1 MSKLN
6 GFEKFLIN
14 DGLDRVQE
22 GMIAEIEKAEQS
34 GKTPIMTAGFVK
46 MTISDL
52 KLKMK
57 LNK

>member
-14 DGLDRVQE
+14 DGLDKVKE
-22 GMIAEIEKAEQS
+22 NMIAEIEKAEQG
-34 GKTPIMTAGFVK
+34 GKTPIMTTGFVE
-46 MTISDL
+46 MTINDL
-52 KLKMK
+52 KLKLK

>member
-14 DGLDRVQE
+14 DGLDKVQAD
-22 GMIAEIEKAEQS
+22 MIAEIEKVKQS
-34 GKTPIMTAGFVK
+34 GKIPFMTEGFVE

-52 KLKMK
+52 KLKLK

>member
-14 DGLDRVQE
+14 DGLDKVQAD
-22 GMIAEIEKAEQS
+22 MIVQIEAAEKA
-34 GKTPIMTAGFVK
+34 GKTPIMTKGFVE
-46 MTISDL
+46 MTINDL

>member
-1 MSKLN
+1 MNKLN

-14 DGLDRVQE
+14 DGLDKVQAD
-22 GMIAEIEKAEQS
+22 MIAEIEKAEQS
-34 GKTPIMTAGFVK
+34 GKTPIMTVGFVE

>member
-6 GFEKFLIN
+6 GFEKFLILE
-14 DGLDRVQE
+14 GLGRVKE
-22 GMIAEIEKAEQS
+22 NMIAEIEKAEGL
-34 GKTPIMTAGFVK
+34 GKNPIMTSGFVE

-52 KLKMK
+52 ILKMK

>member
-14 DGLDRVQE
+14 DGLDKVQAN
-22 GMIAEIEKAEQS
+22 MIAEIEKAEQS
-34 GKTPIMTAGFVK
+34 GKTPIMTTGFVE

-52 KLKMK
+52 KLKLK

>member
-6 GFEKFLIN
+6 GFEKFLILE
-14 DGLDRVQE
+14 GLGKVKE
-22 GMIAEIEKAEQS
+22 NMIAEIEKAEGL
-34 GKTPIMTAGFVK
+34 GKIPIMTSGFVE

-52 KLKMK
+52 ILKMK

>member
-14 DGLDRVQE
+14 DGLDKVQAN
-22 GMIAEIEKAEQS
+22 MIAEIEKAEQS
-34 GKTPIMTAGFVK
+34 GKRPIMTTGFVE
-46 MTISDL
+46 MTINDL
-52 KLKMK
+52 KLKLK

>member
-6 GFEKFLIN
+6 EFEKFLIN
-14 DGLDRVQE
+14 DGLDKVQAN
-22 GMIAEIEKAEQS
+22 MIAEIEKAEQS
-34 GKTPIMTAGFVK
+34 GKTPIMTADFVE

>member
-14 DGLDRVQE
+14 GGLDKIQAD
-22 GMIAEIEKAEQS
+22 MIAEIEKAEQN
-34 GKTPIMTAGFVK
+34 GKTPIMTAGFVE
-46 MTISDL
+46 MTINDLRL
-52 KLKMK
+52 KLK

>member
-14 DGLDRVQE
+14 DGLDKVKE
-22 GMIAEIEKAEQS
+22 NMIAEIEKAEQS
-34 GKTPIMTAGFVK
+34 GKTPIMTTGFVE

-52 KLKMK
+52 KLKLK

>member
-6 GFEKFLIN
+6 GFEKSLIN
-14 DGLDRVQE
+14 DGLDKVQAD
-22 GMIAEIEKAEQS
+22 MIAEIEKAEQS
-34 GKTPIMTAGFVK
+34 GKTPFMTVGFVE